1 METNESSP
9 SGPGN
14 PTTPPLESETP
25 TTAECDLER
34 LQAECEA
41 KRLAAEAEH
50 APIAEDIAHRRHLEE
65 ICRSMRPLTPEQ
77 LQRRDE
83 EIATRESDREQH
95 RRWARWK
102 AFVGERGDR
111 YANCR
116 LANFCTDHPGQ
127 LEAVNLLTDYCRTM
141 PDRIAAG
148 EGVILFGPKGTGKDH
163 LLVALARV
171 AIHAGKYL
179 VWQNGMDL
187 FGDIR
192 DAMDKGDSERALV
205 NRMVQPDVLY
215 LSDPL
220 PPFGN
225 LTAHQATMLF
235 RILDARYS
243 RSKPTWVSV
252 NVVSGLELDERIGA
266 QNGDRLRDN
275 AICILCDWPSYRK
288 ARA

>member
-1 METNESSP
+1 
-9 SGPGN
+9 
-14 PTTPPLESETP
+14 
-25 TTAECDLER
+25 
-34 LQAECEA
+34 
-41 KRLAAEAEH
+41 
-50 APIAEDIAHRRHLEE
+50 
-65 ICRSMRPLTPEQ
+65 
-77 LQRRDE
+77 
-83 EIATRESDREQH
+83 
-95 RRWARWK
+95 
-102 AFVGERGDR
+102 
-111 YANCR
+111 
-116 LANFCTDHPGQ
+116 
-127 LEAVNLLTDYCRTM
+127 
-141 PDRIAAG
+141 
-148 EGVILFGPKGTGKDH
+148 
-163 LLVALARV
+163 
-171 AIHAGKYL
+171 
-179 VWQNGMDL
+179 
-187 FGDIR
+187 
-192 DAMDKGDSERALV
+192 LV